1 MIEHIRKA
9 HAHPIFTWLHHLHLR
24 IFFKSWHHLLITR
37 QSPHPPLRPGAKD
50 HTDGFQA
57 FAMAQEMAE
66 IVQGQLR
73 GNGHLNVP
81 RGQLWEIPFMEVG
94 V

>member
-1 MIEHIRKA
+1 
-9 HAHPIFTWLHHLHLR
+9 
-24 IFFKSWHHLLITR
+24 
-37 QSPHPPLRPGAKD
+37 
-50 HTDGFQA
+50 
-57 FAMAQEMAE
+57 MAQEMAE

-81 RGQLWEIPFMEVG
+81 RGQKLWEIQFMEVG